1 MAVCPTA
8 LALHFWGEEGE
19 GDKRKERIG
28 EEKGELVADER
39 RAGGNSSPS
48 PASMPAMD
56 PIHLPPPHCM

>member
-8 LALHFWGEEGE
+8 LALHVWGEEGE

-28 EEKGELVADER
+28 EEKGELVAAER
-39 RAGGNSSPS
+39 WAGGNSSPS